1 MSDPMND
8 KEYGRRTAPDTVR
21 LERRLPGP
29 IERVWRY
36 LTDAE
41 LRGRWLAAGPAEL
54 RPGGGITLGFHHASL
69 SDEDD
74 PPPAGVPVDNRHT
87 VHGTITRCEPP
98 RLLTY
103 TWGDDGEVT
112 FELTAEG
119 DAVRLVVTHVRLTPA
134 QLSMVAAGWHTHL
147 GLLADDLDGTP
158 RRAFWR
164 AYHQHRETYTA
175 RFGAPDNGGPA

>member
-1 MSDPMND
+1 MGDE
-8 KEYGRRTAPDTVR
+8 EYGRRTAPDTVR

-54 RPGGGITLGFHHASL
+54 RPGGGITLGFRHADL

-74 PPPAGVPVDNRHT
+74 PPPAGVPVDGRHT
-87 VHGTITRCEPP
+87 VEGVITRCEPP
-98 RLLTY
+98 HLLRY

-112 FELTAEG
+112 FELTPDG
-119 DAVRLVVTHVRLTPA
+119 DTVRLVVTHVRLTAA
-134 QLSMVAAGWHTHL
+134 QLPMVAAGWHAHL
-147 GLLADDLDGTP
+147 GLLDDAVSNRP
-158 RRAFWR
+158 RRGFWR
-164 AYHQHRETYTA
+164 AFTRLQATYTA
-175 RFGAPDNGGPA
+175 RFGASDTRDHP